1 MLRSITANENAT
13 AMTRP
18 LVVLLHGLAR
28 GHGSMAGLARFLRAN
43 GFDTFG
49 RTYPSRRH
57 SISYLAAEVADWIRE
72 SVSRH

>member
-1 MLRSITANENAT
+1 MSD
-13 AMTRP
+13 P

-28 GHGSMAGLARFLRAN
+28 GHGSMAGMARFLRKQ

-57 SISYLAAEVADWIRE
+57 SISFRRNIRAK
-72 SVSRH
+72 